1 MKRMLCVFGVLWM
14 ASTAPALA
22 TVIDYIAMEP
32 RDGACDMEEI
42 LGVATDFRAWMSK
55 HGVSG
60 RFYTTEHSQDNAGVL
75 VYVSRAPNAEVLG
88 TALDAFAADPA
99 AKKVSARAQKYV
111 KTTGRGTAR
120 VYGKALTFAP
130 GDYVQLTTAK
140 PTCSPAEIH
149 ALVQRFSKATG
160 MDTELLVPFNS
171 SALET
176 VTILS
181 RFSSRAAWG
190 KSWDMVTE
198 QIADAGSD
206 TAKVIKDFGAC
217 GSVVSRTT
225 FQPLFKD

>member
-1 MKRMLCVFGVLWM
+1 
-14 ASTAPALA
+14 
-22 TVIDYIAMEP
+22 
-32 RDGACDMEEI
+32 
-42 LGVATDFRAWMSK
+42 
-55 HGVSG
+55 
-60 RFYTTEHSQDNAGVL
+60 
-75 VYVSRAPNAEVLG
+75 VSRAPSGEVLG

-99 AKKVSARAQKYV
+99 GDKVSARAQKCV
-111 KTTGRGTAR
+111 KTTGRGTFR
-120 VYGKALTFAP
+120 VHGKALTIAS

-171 SALET
+171 SAPDT

-198 QIADAGSD
+198 QMADAGSD

-225 FQPLFKD
+225 FQTLFKD

>member
-130 GDYVQLTTAK
+130 GDYVQLTTAQ

-149 ALVQRFSKATG
+149 ALV
-160 MDTELLVPFNS
+160 
-171 SALET
+171 
-176 VTILS
+176 
-181 RFSSRAAWG
+181 
-190 KSWDMVTE
+190 
-198 QIADAGSD
+198 
-206 TAKVIKDFGAC
+206 
-217 GSVVSRTT
+217 
-225 FQPLFKD
+225 